1 MGAAGLGDFGRIQGS
16 RLCSGSDAGRK
27 WRQGY
32 DAGGMN
38 GVNIVGGEEA
48 ASALNQE
55 EDVWSFCGLDG
66 VHVVWC

>member
-16 RLCSGSDAGRK
+16 RLSSGSDLGRK
-27 WRQGY
+27 WRQVY

-38 GVNIVGGEEA
+38 GTNVVGGEEA

-55 EDVWSFCGLDG
+55 EDVWSLCGLDS
-66 VHVVWC
+66 VHVVW